1 VDKEA
6 TKSLASAL
14 RQVITAGVFKDE
26 GLLPTVYSNPEQGEI
41 RNPSK
46 VSGVAG
52 QQSTASEQ
60 SRSGDYAIW
69 DLEPVLSPDEGREAR
84 DMRVKGDHCDRG

>member
-26 GLLPTVYSNPEQGEI
+26 GLLPTRYSNPEQGEI
-41 RNPSK
+41 RNPSEIAR
-46 VSGVAG
+46 VAG
-52 QQSTASEQ
+52 QQSTACKH
-60 SRSGDYAIW
+60 RCSGDYAIC
-69 DLEPVLSPDEGREAR
+69 DLEPILSPNEGGEAC